1 MIRIKLQEIINERG
15 ITQKQLSEITK
26 LRPTTISELC
36 NNLRT
41 SINREHLEKVM
52 IALGIKDMSEI
63 IEYIENKET
72 PTT

>member
-1 MIRIKLQEIINERG
+1 MIRIKLQKIIDERG
-15 ITQKQLSEITK
+15 ITQKQLSEFSK

-52 IALGIKDMSEI
+52 IALGIKEISEI
-63 IEYIENKET
+63 IEYIEDKET
-72 PTT
+72 SSE